1 MDYTIKRNPK
11 FNSLEIAFNAKPG
24 EATLSALKG
33 LHFRWHSVKKVWY
46 GYATEEA
53 IRAALEG
60 NATQQESE
68 PAHTVSKQQN
78 KPAPQ
83 DHIKIYY
90 NGIKIDG
97 GDLIKCYYSI
107 NNNRNYPE
115 SVSISAYNYDDLPR
129 DLLPVT
135 NDTDIYTD
143 YFDHDRAVITPGHPL
158 YKYFVYAAIKADM
171 KYESR
176 KIKRLNKEVEMS
188 ELWTGRNDY
197 YKNELK
203 KAKMRIAELEAIA
216 GADPGQPTAAD
227 LAEIDR
233 RRQEAENKRREEEHK
248 KDLEERE
255 RVLQEQ
261 HDGKEY
267 INRIAAEHPIKD
279 GEPVVNIPFSEDPAF
294 YSFMIE
300 DQKMITLHPDGTETE
315 TTLQEMPRC
324 VLSVTAADIVLNH
337 FDKIEAAKDGG
348 YYKTDFIITWTDED
362 GEHGEYKGR
371 YDLGDNDGGLIEHI
385 RSLGEWYLIH
395 DHFGHIKETP
405 DETNDT
411 VEFAA
416 YLEQFKTA

>member
-1 MDYTIKRNPK
+1 MNYT
-11 FNSLEIAFNAKPG
+11 
-24 EATLSALKG
+24 
-33 LHFRWHSVKKVWY
+33 
-46 GYATEEA
+46 
-53 IRAALEG
+53 
-60 NATQQESE
+60 
-68 PAHTVSKQQN
+68 
-78 KPAPQ
+78 
-83 DHIKIYY
+83 IKIYY

-97 GDLIKCYYSI
+97 GKLIKCYYSI

-115 SVSISAYNYDDLPR
+115 SVSISACNYDDLPR

-143 YFDHDRAVITPGHPL
+143 YFEHDRAAITPEHPL
-158 YKYFVYAAIKADM
+158 YKYFRYAAIKA
-171 KYESR
+171 
-176 KIKRLNKEVEMS
+176 
-188 ELWTGRNDY
+188 
-197 YKNELK
+197 ELK
-203 KAKMRIAELEAIA
+203 DTKRAIERYEKKLASPERWRGDHEYIKNDLAKKRAKMAELERAT
-216 GADPGQPTAAD
+216 DPGQPTAAD

-248 KDLEERE
+248 KELEERE

-261 HDGKEY
+261 HDGKIY
-267 INRIAAEHPIKD
+267 IDRIAAEHPIKD
-279 GEPVVNIPFSEDPAF
+279 GEPVVNIPFSENPAF

-300 DQKMITLHPDGTETE
+300 DQKMITLHPDGTETA
-315 TTLQEMPRC
+315 TILQKMPRC

-348 YYKTDFIITWTDED
+348 YYKTDFVITWTDED
-362 GEHGEYKGR
+362 GEQGQYKGR